1 MGLSASAFF
10 HCMCKD
16 FNCLIFS
23 MGIFTKRGDKGRTD
37 LIGKKNVKKKSE
49 IVAAIGIVD
58 ELNCFVGWAGAAS
71 GTNGSLSL
79 DEDAKKMSDKLEVL
93 KKIQQVLY
101 KIGTELAGGEGV
113 DLAIETEWAEWLIE
127 KLCAGREFG
136 GEELKPANSNK
147 FGFAVPGEKGE
158 FSARLHLCRA
168 ACRRA
173 ERAVCRIRRC
183 EPILQFLNRLSD
195 LFFAMAE
202 C

>member
-1 MGLSASAFF
+1 
-10 HCMCKD
+10 
-16 FNCLIFS
+16 

-58 ELNCFVGWAGAAS
+58 ELNCFVGWTGAAS
-71 GTNGSLSL
+71 GTNVQLSL

-93 KKIQQVLY
+93 KKIQQVLF

-113 DLAIETEWAEWLIE
+113 DLAIETEWTEWLIE

-136 GEELKPANSNK
+136 E
-147 FGFAVPGEKGE
+147 FVRPGEKGE

-183 EPILQFLNRLSD
+183 EPIVQFLNRLSD